1 MASSSGESPLPATAA
16 TSRPNA
22 CTTTDRHELV
32 SEFFA
37 VRTGSE
43 PPQAAFGAYWTGL
56 GLDGSPFG
64 PDNPKVPRNA
74 CPGKEAT
81 RAGG

>member
-1 MASSSGESPLPATAA
+1 M
-16 TSRPNA
+16 
-22 CTTTDRHELV
+22 